1 MKQTIQLHLL
11 IDVFFVLMLET
22 EMNSKCISTLRL
34 VRYSEIVVS
43 LFLVT
48 MELILRNEQM
58 IYKRIALWSRLF
70 SRNSDT
76 RLKGHISPG
85 NKDR

>member
-1 MKQTIQLHLL
+1 MY
-11 IDVFFVLMLET
+11 FFVLMSET

-48 MELILRNEQM
+48 MELILRNEQT
-58 IYKRIALWSRLF
+58 IYIKELPCGAGCFLGTQ
-70 SRNSDT
+70 T
-76 RLKGHISPG
+76 R
-85 NKDR
+85 D

>member
-1 MKQTIQLHLL
+1 MY
-11 IDVFFVLMLET
+11 FFVLMSET

-58 IYKRIALWSRLF
+58 IYIKELPCGEGCFLGTQ
-70 SRNSDT
+70 T
-76 RLKGHISPG
+76 R
-85 NKDR
+85 D